1 MLRLK
6 NNSFELHSPTRLV
19 KAEEAAAVRRA
30 QELLADAEAEA
41 ARIRSSAQAAFD
53 AEKQRGYA
61 EGLEEGKAAI
71 VAKKLEMLDES
82 VAFMESVEGKM
93 VEVVMTALKKC
104 VMEIGDEEL
113 VVQIVRKVMNAVVRN
128 QRRITL
134 KVAPEMVSVVRGRLN
149 EILADYPLLE
159 EIDVQENTRLSGA
172 ACMIETEAGI
182 ADASVE
188 TQLAAIEASLKKHF
202 SKE

>member
-1 MLRLK
+1 MLLLK
-6 NNSFELHSPTRLV
+6 KNSFELHSPTRLV

-188 TQLAAIEASLKKHF
+188 TQLAAIEASLKKQF